1 MWLNSH
7 KNLAMAIGIGVAAV
21 FLVLIAILPMYKNA
35 SKLLK
40 QIKTKSSELETLTS
54 KVTVLSQLDGNV
66 LKDRVVVL
74 DKALPP
80 KKDIL
85 QYLASIDGLSREL
98 GLSFGGLN
106 LAPGEITEA
115 SGSGEKKSV
124 KNSGLQSLETE
135 LKMKGSEDS
144 VYAFLRKIE
153 EVLPLMQIRD
163 IKVTILPDKQFS
175 LSLTLGMLWA
185 EPATADVKSQ
195 VTLFGEAEE
204 KYFAQLSQY
213 RAFDPVVISAVGGT
227 GKADLFTPFKL
238 ENVTPASTE

>member
-7 KNLAMAIGIGVAAV
+7 KNLAMAIGIALSALLLVMVAIV
-21 FLVLIAILPMYKNA
+21 PMFKNA

-40 QIKTKSSELETLTS
+40 QIKTKSAELETLTN
-54 KVTVLSQLDGNV
+54 KVTILSQLDGNV
-66 LKDRVVVL
+66 LQDRVVVL

-115 SGSGEKKSV
+115 TGSGEKKSA

-135 LKMKGSEDS
+135 IKMRGSEDS

-163 IKVTILPDKQFS
+163 IKVSILPDKQFS

-213 RAFDPVVISAVGGT
+213 RSFEPVVVSAIAGN
-227 GKADLFTPFKL
+227 GKADLFAPFQLTDVPK
-238 ENVTPASTE
+238 TTEE